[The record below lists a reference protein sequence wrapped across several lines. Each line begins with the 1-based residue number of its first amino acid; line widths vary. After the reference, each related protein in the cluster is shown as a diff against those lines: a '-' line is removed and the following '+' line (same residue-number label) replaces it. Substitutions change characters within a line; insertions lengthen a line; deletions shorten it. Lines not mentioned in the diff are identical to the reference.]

1 MSLFTP
7 SPAVAA
13 AIQQGRPVV
22 ALESSVITHGLP
34 RTVNLDV
41 ARKLEAAVREEGA
54 EPATVAVMDGRVR
67 VGLDDELLQ
76 RLARAET
83 SLKVS
88 WRDMATAA
96 ASGREGGTTVAA
108 TSLAAARTGIALF
121 ATGGI
126 GGVHRGAEASFDIS
140 ADLMALGQTPVVV
153 VCAGAKS
160 ILDLPKTLEVL
171 ETQGVPVLGF
181 GTDRFPAFYSIDS
194 GLDLDGRV
202 ETAGEAARLI
212 NTQRALGLE
221 NAIVIANPIPEKH
234 AIPNTE
240 IETWIAQGLAE
251 AEAQGI
257 KGKATTPFLLAHLAA
272 SSGGRTLE
280 ANIALLENNA
290 RVAARIAAA
299 LAQPAI
305 VSQFERRRKLL

>member
-1 MSLFTP
+1 MSLFAP
-7 SPAVAA
+7 SAAVAA

-34 RTVNLDV
+34 RAVNLDV
-41 ARKLEAAVREEGA
+41 ARKLEAAVRDEGA
-54 EPATVAVMDGRVR
+54 EPATIAVMDGRVR
-67 VGLDDELLQ
+67 VGLDDDLLQ
-76 RLARAET
+76 RLARAEK

-88 WRDMATAA
+88 WRDVATTV
-96 ASGREGGTTVAA
+96 ASGQDGGTTVAA
-108 TSLAAARTGIALF
+108 TLLAAARTGIAVF

-140 ADLMALGQTPVVV
+140 ADLTALGQVPVTV

-171 ETQGVPVLGF
+171 ETQGVPVVGF
-181 GTDRFPAFYSIDS
+181 GTNRFPAFYSADS
-194 GLDLDGRV
+194 GLELDGRID
-202 ETAGEAARLI
+202 TPNEAARLVE
-212 NTQRALGLE
+212 TQRALGLE
-221 NAIVIANPIPEKH
+221 NGIVIANPIPEQH
-234 AIPNTE
+234 AIPSAE
-240 IETWIAQGLAE
+240 IEAWIVQGLAE

-257 KGKATTPFLLAHLAA
+257 TGKATTPFLLAHLAA
-272 SSGGRTLE
+272 ASSGRTLD

-299 LAQPAI
+299 LAQPT
-305 VSQFERRRKLL
+305 VVTQFERRRKFV